1 MESVRQRKE
10 EGLFQGQREKQKGL
24 QVSQEKEDI
33 SEAAQAR
40 SDARPTL
47 RGPWAKVRCYLL
59 HLRRSLPND
68 IGMGYRQQLICFV
81 GLATTEAKLASTR
94 DVFPLPL
101 SLSVE
106 DEAFVSLA
114 AQPGALERVPV
125 KQ

>member
-1 MESVRQRKE
+1 M
-10 EGLFQGQREKQKGL
+10 
-24 QVSQEKEDI
+24 SQEKDGI

-68 IGMGYRQQLICFV
+68 IGMGYRQQLRCFF
-81 GLATTEAKLASTR
+81 GLATTEAVSASTG
-94 DVFPLPL
+94 DVFPLPS

-106 DEAFVSLA
+106 DEALVSLA
-114 AQPGALERVPV
+114 AQPRALEPAPV
-125 KQ
+125 KQQVTGVPRIAAPPFGKNLFTL